1 MKQYIRL
8 NESQLKNLIRECVC
22 SILNESMVNK
32 DMVFISYGTDR
43 FDVNQFRQ
51 PIFNSKR
58 AMINNKPVGG
68 LWASPINAEYGWVD
82 FCDSNSFHLKTLA
95 KHFIFKLKTDAKI
108 YVIDN
113 EEDLRKISTLPDMNY
128 YDVLGIN
135 WELLREYDGVLV
147 TDNGCRLKFLNG
159 IKGLEAWDVASIC
172 IFNPNIIVPIDENA
186 FDKAKVSKREQYAKY
201 PGYDDVEARK
211 YLQMQSD
218 FDKYSNQNVNRDMGD
233 LFNGEH
239 PAILAQ
245 KHGNNKNAKLARKFN
260 GTIKSGM

>member
-22 SILNESMVNK
+22 NILNESMVDK
-32 DMVFISYGTDR
+32 DMVFISYGTDE
-43 FDVNQFRQ
+43 FDVNKFRQ

-68 LWASPINAEYGWVD
+68 LWASPIDAQFGWVD
-82 FCDSNSFHLKTLA
+82 FCDCNSFHLKTLA
-95 KHFIFKLKTDAKI
+95 KHFIFRLKPNANI
-108 YVIDN
+108 YIIDN
-113 EEDLRKISTLPDMNY
+113 EEDLRKISTLPDINY
-128 YDVLGIN
+128 HNNLGIN
-135 WELLREYDGVLV
+135 WELLKDYDGVFV
-147 TDNGCRLKFLNG
+147 TDNGRHLKFLNG

-172 IFNPNIIVPIDENA
+172 IFNPNVIVPIDENA
-186 FDKAKVSKREQYAKY
+186 FDKAKVSKREVSYYYNDNNQE
-201 PGYDDVEARK
+201 GRK

-218 FDKYSNQNVNRDMGD
+218 FDKYSNRNVTGNMGD

-245 KHGNNKNAKLARKFN
+245 KHGNNKNAKLAKKFN
-260 GTIKSGM
+260 GTIKSGL

>member
-22 SILNESMVNK
+22 SILNESMMNK
-32 DMVFISYGTDR
+32 DMIFISYGTDE
-43 FDVNQFRQ
+43 FDINNFRK
-51 PIFNSKR
+51 PIFDSKR

-68 LWASPINAEYGWVD
+68 LWASPIDAQYGWVD
-82 FCDSNSFHLKTLA
+82 FCDCNSFHLKTLA

-135 WELLREYDGVLV
+135 WELLKDYDGVFV
-147 TDNGCRLKFLNG
+147 TDNGRHLKNLNG

-172 IFNPNIIVPIDENA
+172 IFNPNVIVPIDENA
-186 FDKAKVSKREQYAKY
+186 FDKAKVSKREVSYYYNDNKQE
-201 PGYDDVEARK
+201 DRK

-218 FDKYSNQNVNRDMGD
+218 FDKYSNRNVTGNMGG
-233 LFNGEH
+233 LFNGKH

-245 KHGNNKNAKLARKFN
+245 KHGNNKDAKLARKFN